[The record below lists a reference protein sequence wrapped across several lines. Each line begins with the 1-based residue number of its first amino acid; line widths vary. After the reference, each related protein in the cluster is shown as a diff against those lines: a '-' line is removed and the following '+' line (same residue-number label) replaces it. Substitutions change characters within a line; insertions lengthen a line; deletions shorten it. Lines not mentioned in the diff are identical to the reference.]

1 MSIILLL
8 ILLIVN
14 IKQLHHNILINL
26 YNHMLMSDLVHLRYT
41 FNMDIMIMDLNVTY
55 IILINMVDK

>member
-1 MSIILLL
+1 
-8 ILLIVN
+8 
-14 IKQLHHNILINL
+14 
-26 YNHMLMSDLVHLRYT
+26 MLMSDLVHLRYT